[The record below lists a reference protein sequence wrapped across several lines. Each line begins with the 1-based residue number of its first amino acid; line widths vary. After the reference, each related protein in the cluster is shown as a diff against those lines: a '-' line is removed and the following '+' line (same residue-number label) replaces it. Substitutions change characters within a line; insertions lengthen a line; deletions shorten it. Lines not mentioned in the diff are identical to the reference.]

1 MQDQLQRPELKSPV
15 RKAIDF
21 VGTEPVAFQGIIQAS
36 LATLVGFGV
45 ISMTSEQ
52 TGLVMAL
59 TAAVLGFVTRR
70 YVTPNS
76 KISDGKS

>member
-1 MQDQLQRPELKSPV
+1 MQDQLQRPAPKSPA

-21 VGTEPVAFQGIIQAS
+21 VGTEPVAFQGVIQAS

-45 ISMTSEQ
+45 IHMTSEQ

-76 KISDGKS
+76 KIPDTKS